1 MTRIVYED
9 KGGKQ
14 EVATLNDGLKFTGN
28 NESTVNNHKLNTL
41 VKIQGEGTK
50 ESTAVDP
57 ATGKNM

>member
-41 VKIQGEGTK
+41 VKFKVKVQRK
-50 ESTAVDP
+50 YCS
-57 ATGKNM
+57 